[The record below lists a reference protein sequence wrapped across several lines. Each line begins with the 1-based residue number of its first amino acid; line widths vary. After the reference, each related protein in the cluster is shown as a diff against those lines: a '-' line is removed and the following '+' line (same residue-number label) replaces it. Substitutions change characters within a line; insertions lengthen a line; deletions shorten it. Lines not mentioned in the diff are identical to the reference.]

1 MKNLVVVGSINLDLV
16 VDTPHLPHPGETIS
30 GTDFAEFEGGK
41 GANQAVGIARLGFPV
56 RFLGYVGEDFYGIRL
71 REALQR
77 AGVDTDRLETCASRS
92 GLALITHDTQGE
104 NSIVVV
110 PGANGMVSAD
120 YLRRHRSAIEDA
132 AMILAQLEI
141 PLETVVTLS
150 EMAVAAG
157 VPFMLDPAP
166 ARSLPA
172 SLLKTVTWRTPN
184 ETEAAILAGSTTKD
198 APPEEIAQILLGMG
212 PRNVALK
219 LGQRGV
225 YLAGEDTAAT
235 LVPSRSV
242 NVVDT
247 TAAGDTFNAA
257 FAVRLAH
264 GDRPADAAAYATAAA
279 ALSVTVK
286 GAQPSMPT
294 AQRVADFIAEKALTH
309 PGKERE

>member
-1 MKNLVVVGSINLDLV
+1 MVGSINLDLV
-16 VDTPHLPHPGETIS
+16 VDTPHLPVPGETIS

-56 RFLGYVGEDFYGIRL
+56 QFLGHVGEDSYGSRL
-71 REALQR
+71 RAALER
-77 AGVDTDRLETCASRS
+77 AGVQTASLESCSTRS
-92 GLALITHDTQGE
+92 GIALITRDTHGE

-120 YLRRHRSAIEDA
+120 YLRRHRSNLEDA

-141 PLETVVTLS
+141 PLDTVHELS
-150 EMAVAAG
+150 EMAAAAS

-166 ARSLPA
+166 ARPLPA
-172 SLLKTVTWRTPN
+172 SLLKTASWLTPN
-184 ETEAAILAGSTTKD
+184 ETEAALLIGKSKD
-198 APPEEIAQILLGMG
+198 VRSPEETAQLLLAMG

-219 LGQRGV
+219 LGHRGV
-225 YLAGEDTAAT
+225 YLAGKDTPAT
-235 LVPSRSV
+235 LVPSKIV
-242 NVVDT
+242 DVVDT

-257 FAVRLAH
+257 FAVRLAQ
-264 GDRPADAAAYATAAA
+264 GNTPADAAGYATAAA

-294 AQRVADFIAEKALTH
+294 AQQVEDFIVKTNANSS
-309 PGKERE
+309 GKGRG